1 MRRLVHRFVF
11 RALLIGLTLA
21 LQGCVTKARQTDEL
35 LLSVPK
41 GLPRSAEIPNV
52 PFIDQSIGHCGPA
65 TLAMAMNWIGVK
77 ISADDL
83 ARQVYTPGMKG
94 SFQSDMI
101 SASRRNSMMAV
112 KIEGLSALLSEIHAG
127 HPVIVFE
134 NLALTWLPQY
144 HYALVYGYDL
154 DQEVA
159 IMHSGPEKGKRW
171 DLRKFERSWMLGD
184 YWGLVV
190 LPPGKLS
197 ASGSEIAHLQAAAGL
212 EQISKTEEAHK
223 SYSAILERWPE
234 SLGALIG
241 LGNIAYTRKDY
252 LVAVTYLRHAV
263 SLHAS
268 SAAAWR
274 NLSIAEAAAG
284 LEKESK
290 ASAARAIRLAM
301 PEEEPSG
308 EQ

>member
-1 MRRLVHRFVF
+1 MRWFFR
-11 RALLIGLTLA
+11 RALLIGLA
-21 LQGCVTKARQTDEL
+21 FVVQGCVTKARQTDEL

-41 GLPRSAEIPNV
+41 GLSRSAEISNV

-65 TLAMAMNWIGVK
+65 TLAMVMNWNGVT

-83 ARQVYTPGMKG
+83 ARQVYTPGMNG
-94 SFQSDMI
+94 SFQADMI

-112 KIEGLSALLSEIHAG
+112 KIEGLPALLSEIHAG

-134 NLALTWLPQY
+134 NLAVTWLPQY
-144 HYALVYGYDL
+144 HYAVVYGYDL

-159 IMHSGPEKGKRW
+159 IMHSGPERGKRW
-171 DLRKFERSWMLGD
+171 DLRKFERSWMLGE

-212 EQISKTEEAHK
+212 EQISKIEEAHK
-223 SYSAILERWPE
+223 SYLAILERWPE

-241 LGNIAYTRKDY
+241 LGNIAYTRKEY
-252 LVAVTYLRHAV
+252 LNSVKHLRSAV

-268 SAAAWR
+268 SATAWH
-274 NLSIAEAAAG
+274 NLSLAEAAAG
-284 LEKESK
+284 FEKQSK
-290 ASAARAIRLAM
+290 VSAARAAKISA
-301 PEEEPSG
+301 
-308 EQ
+308 EQSKTVAP

>member
-1 MRRLVHRFVF
+1 MRLFFLRSLLFGLLFV
-11 RALLIGLTLA
+11 T
-21 LQGCVTKARQTDEL
+21 QGCVTNARQTDEL
-35 LLSVPK
+35 LRAVPQ
-41 GLPRSAEIPNV
+41 GLARSSEIPDV
-52 PFIDQSIGHCGPA
+52 PFNDQSVGHCGPA
-65 TLAMAMNWIGVK
+65 TLAMAMNWNGVK

-94 SFQSDMI
+94 SFQADMI

-112 KIEGLSALLSEIHAG
+112 KIEGLTALLSEIHAG

-134 NLALTWLPQY
+134 NLAVTWLPQY

-159 IMHSGPEKGKRW
+159 IMHSGPERGKRW
-171 DLRKFERSWMLGD
+171 DLRKFERSWMLGN

-197 ASGSEIAHLQAAAGL
+197 ASGSELAHLQAAAGL
-212 EQISKTEEAHK
+212 EQISKTEEARK

-241 LGNIAYTRKDY
+241 LGNITYAKKDFSTSVKH
-252 LVAVTYLRHAV
+252 LRQAVL
-263 SLHAS
+263 LHAN
-268 SAAAWR
+268 SATAWH
-274 NLSIAEAAAG
+274 NLSLAEAAAG
-284 LEKESK
+284 FKKQSK
-290 ASAARAIRLAM
+290 VSAARAAELSADQKKA
-301 PEEEPSG
+301 PAP
-308 EQ
+308 